1 MSRFEIHDTS
11 ITGLRLIERKPLGD
25 ERGFLQRLFCQESLD
40 TLLGGKTIRQ
50 INHTL
55 TRQSGTVRG
64 MHFQRPPHAEI
75 KIVCCL
81 KGKVWDVAVD
91 LRKGAPTFL
100 QHHSVILSEDVPQS
114 YLIPEGFAHGFQ
126 ALTPDCELLYFHTA
140 DYSAAAEG
148 GLNALDPR
156 LGISWPMPI
165 SERSKRDEQYLMLT
179 DGFFGID
186 VA

>member
-1 MSRFEIHDTS
+1 MSRFTIHDTP
-11 ITGLRLIERKPLGD
+11 IAGLQLIKRKPFGD

-40 TLLGGKTIRQ
+40 RLLGGKTIQQ

-55 TRQSGTVRG
+55 TRKSGAVRG
-64 MHFQRPPHAEI
+64 MHFQHQPHAEI
-75 KIVCCL
+75 KIVTCL

-91 LRKGAPTFL
+91 LRKGSPTFL
-100 QHHSVILSEDVPQS
+100 QYHAVTLSEDVPQS

-126 ALTPDCELLYFHTA
+126 ALTPDCELIYFHSA
-140 DYSAAAEG
+140 DFNAAAEG

-156 LGISWPMPI
+156 LGIQWPFAI
-165 SERSKRDEQYLMLT
+165 SERSKRDEQHTILT
-179 DGFFGID
+179 ANFVGIE

>member
-1 MSRFEIHDTS
+1 MNGFTIHGTP
-11 ITGLRLIERKPLGD
+11 IAGLKLIERKPIGD

-50 INHTL
+50 INLTL
-55 TRQSGTVRG
+55 TRNLGAVRG
-64 MHFQRPPHAEI
+64 MHFQHPPHAEV
-75 KIVCCL
+75 KIISCL

-91 LRKGAPTFL
+91 LRKGSPSFL
-100 QHHSVILSEDVPQS
+100 QRHSVTLSEDMPQS

-126 ALTPDCELLYFHTA
+126 ALSSDCELLYLHTA
-140 DYSAAAEG
+140 DYNAAAEA

-156 LGISWPMPI
+156 LGIQWPI
-165 SERSKRDEQYLMLT
+165 AITERSKRDEQHLMLAAN
-179 DGFFGID
+179 FVGIN